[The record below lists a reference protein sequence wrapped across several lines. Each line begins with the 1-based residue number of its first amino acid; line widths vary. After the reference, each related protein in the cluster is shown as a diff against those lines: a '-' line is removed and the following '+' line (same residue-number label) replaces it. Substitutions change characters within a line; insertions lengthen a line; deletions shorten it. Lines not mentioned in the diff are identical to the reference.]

1 MTHITIEHD
10 GMCIQLTIPQIITES
25 EIEDIKQQIIDAL
38 K

>member
-10 GMCIQLTIPQIITES
+10 GMRIQLTIPQIITES
-25 EIEDIKQQIIDAL
+25 EIEDVKQQIIDAL